1 MTVRRVRA
9 VVAGDAEREMGLRAH
24 FLFVG
29 QAITKFAAMTA
40 KRQELMAL
48 VEPVVNAMGYELCDL
63 ELRIG
68 RGRGLLRLFIDD
80 EQGVNLMDCEAVS
93 RQVSGV
99 LDVEDPIVGQY
110 SLEVSSPGMDRR
122 LVKPAHFDR
131 FAGSDVDVRLRRLI
145 EGRRHVT
152 GRLLGRDGDVITIGA
167 GAVQVRIP
175 LAEIES
181 ARLVPDLSVPK
192 RDRRT
197 W

>member
-1 MTVRRVRA
+1 
-9 VVAGDAEREMGLRAH
+9 MGLTAH
-24 FLFVG
+24 FLFDDR
-29 QAITKFAAMTA
+29 AITKFAAMTA

-48 VEPVVNAMGYELCDL
+48 VEPVVNGMGYELSDL

-68 RGRGLLRLFIDD
+68 RGRGLLRLFIDN
-80 EQGVNLMDCEAVS
+80 EQGVNLTDCEAVS

-99 LDVEDPIVGQY
+99 LDVEDPIAGQY

-145 EGRRHVT
+145 EGRRRVK
-152 GRLLGRDGDVITIGA
+152 GQLLGRDGEVITISEGPA
-167 GAVQVRIP
+167 QIRVP

-192 RDRRT
+192 RD
-197 W
+197 